1 MSYDTFGGM
10 NKINILVICTGN
22 SCRSQM
28 AEAYLR
34 YYALQ
39 KGATRSSN

>member
-1 MSYDTFGGM
+1 MV
-10 NKINILVICTGN
+10 LCTAN

-34 YYALQ
+34 HFAKFPDIYSLVSKFASVHT
-39 KGATRSSN
+39 KK